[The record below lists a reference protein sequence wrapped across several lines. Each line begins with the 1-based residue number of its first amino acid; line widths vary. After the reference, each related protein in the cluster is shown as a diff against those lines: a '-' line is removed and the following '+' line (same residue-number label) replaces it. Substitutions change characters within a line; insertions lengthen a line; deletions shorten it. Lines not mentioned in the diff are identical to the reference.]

1 MRLIITGATGAAGS
15 EVLRQALLDS
25 RVTTVT
31 TLTRSPLPPHLLS
44 SSTESSKLT
53 QVLHKD
59 FSSYPPELL
68 DKLSNHDAC
77 VWALGT
83 SSIGM
88 TDEEY
93 TKVTYEYAIEA
104 AKAFGGLKK
113 EDSEE
118 GEKKFVFAYLSGART
133 TQDQKND
140 RSGWFSSPMWAKV
153 KGRTELELAQLPS
166 IQSYS
171 FRPAFIVPLTLPPP
185 EFRSRYNT
193 PFFQSVGKI
202 IGSFSSTGAVGA
214 DVLAKGMIRSCLEGG
229 SGGGVPG
236 WPGKGKEGNQGVFEN
251 AEIRRL
257 GEGLAAK

>member
-1 MRLIITGATGAAGS
+1 
-15 EVLRQALLDS
+15 
-25 RVTTVT
+25 
-31 TLTRSPLPPHLLS
+31 
-44 SSTESSKLT
+44 
-53 QVLHKD
+53 
-59 FSSYPPELL
+59 
-68 DKLSNHDAC
+68 
-77 VWALGT
+77 
-83 SSIGM
+83 M

-104 AKAFGGLKK
+104 ARAFGGLKR
-113 EDSEE
+113 EDPEE
-118 GEKKFVFAYLSGART
+118 GGKKFVFTYLSGART
-133 TQDQKND
+133 TQDQKD
-140 RSGWFSSPMWAKV
+140 DGRGWFSTPMWAKV
-153 KGRTELELAQLPS
+153 KGTHISSSLSALTCSHLSNSTGRTELELAQLPS

-214 DVLAKGMIRSCLEGG
+214 DVLAKGMIRSCVEGG

-236 WPGKGKEGNQGVFEN
+236 WPGKGREGNQGVFEN